1 MNSRRLGRGLDFLL
15 SGSDDGESPAPT
27 GPQEIPVG
35 DVSSNPWQPREAF
48 DEKALEE
55 LSLSIKKLGVVQ
67 PIVVRPKDG
76 GGFELVAG
84 ERRLLASR
92 RAGLEVIPALVRA
105 VDDDDMLAIALVENV
120 QRQDLNP
127 VERSRAFHR
136 LAEEQKMSHKQ
147 IAEASGLARSTVS
160 NSLRLL
166 ELSNP
171 MLKAV
176 ESGRLTEGHARA
188 LLAETDPKLRGDL
201 FKRLVEEK
209 LSVRSAEEGVSSPGR
224 AAKKSSRRSSEA
236 AVLEKQLSDHLGS
249 NARIMERGKG
259 GRIVLQYRTLEEFD
273 RLFRLLT
280 GESPDV

>member
-1 MNSRRLGRGLDFLL
+1 LGRGLDFLL